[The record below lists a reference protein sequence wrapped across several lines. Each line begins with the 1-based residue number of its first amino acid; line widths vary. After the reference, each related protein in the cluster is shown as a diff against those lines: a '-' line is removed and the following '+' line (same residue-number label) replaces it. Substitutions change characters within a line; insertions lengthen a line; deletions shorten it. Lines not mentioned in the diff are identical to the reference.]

1 MAKLVLTEDL
11 ANLFVGGL
19 LTVARADGE
28 VNTEEAAML
37 RAISAELSVGFE
49 IDFEMLMFNHVNP
62 GELADA
68 VNGAAGSP
76 FRGAHV
82 SSPAEITGAFLEAAR
97 RVADADGESNPR
109 ENVSLRAFARAL
121 QSG

>member
-1 MAKLVLTEDL
+1 MAALLLTEDL

-28 VNTEEAAML
+28 INTEEAAVL
-37 RAISAELSVGFE
+37 REISAELSVGFE
-49 IDFEMLMFNHVNP
+49 IDLEMLMFNHVNP

-68 VNGAAGSP
+68 VASAASGP
-76 FRGAHV
+76 FRGANV
-82 SSPAEITGAFLEAAR
+82 SPPAAIAAAFLEAAR

-109 ENVSLRAFARAL
+109 ENVSLRAFTRAL
-121 QSG
+121 QG